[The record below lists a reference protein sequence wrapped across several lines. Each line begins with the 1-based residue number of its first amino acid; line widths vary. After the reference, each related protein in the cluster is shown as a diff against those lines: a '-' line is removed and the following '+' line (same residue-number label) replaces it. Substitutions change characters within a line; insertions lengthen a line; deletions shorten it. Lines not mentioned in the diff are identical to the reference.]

1 MADTSGTM
9 ACTIAVKLHRRNL
22 EQVKE
27 TPEPR
32 REDRSLQ
39 WARVHR
45 EIEAERE
52 REGERERDYVH
63 TRKEEIPPTVRF
75 LCPGIIFILSRK
87 AIVWLGPPGSAPW
100 SMNGSGN

>member
-1 MADTSGTM
+1 M
-9 ACTIAVKLHRRNL
+9 
-22 EQVKE
+22 
-27 TPEPR
+27 
-32 REDRSLQ
+32 Q

-45 EIEAERE
+45 EIAADRSGERE
-52 REGERERDYVH
+52 KERKRERERERDYVH

-87 AIVWLGPPGSAPW
+87 AIVWLGPPGSAPS

>member
-1 MADTSGTM
+1 MGTR
-9 ACTIAVKLHRRNL
+9 ASR
-22 EQVKE
+22 
-27 TPEPR
+27 
-32 REDRSLQ
+32 DRSG
-39 WARVHR
+39 
-45 EIEAERE
+45 
-52 REGERERDYVH
+52 EGGRERERDYVH